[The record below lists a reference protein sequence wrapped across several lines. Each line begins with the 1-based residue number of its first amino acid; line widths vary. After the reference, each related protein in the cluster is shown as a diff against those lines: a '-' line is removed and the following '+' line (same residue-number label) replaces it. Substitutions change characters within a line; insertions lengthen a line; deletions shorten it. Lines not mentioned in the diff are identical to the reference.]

1 MPSRVIWAH
10 AIFKSTAQPAQED
23 SAGSRVLR
31 LTCHVKPSPQASQA
45 SFHEIM
51 GIVGVLRHVRKLQ
64 SCVAH
69 AIPTTTFAAMPAYV
83 TRRAEAA
90 RQQAPEIRNSET
102 QTILAR
108 VYHFVFVPIVLII
121 L

>member
-1 MPSRVIWAH
+1 MS
-10 AIFKSTAQPAQED
+10 
-23 SAGSRVLR
+23 
-31 LTCHVKPSPQASQA
+31 SPRYKFSLDT
-45 SFHEIM
+45 
-51 GIVGVLRHVRKLQ
+51 GNRRRRHVRKLQ